1 MPPLEG
7 RWHGVSRDGR
17 VSTPQSAALTAP
29 LMGSLIPLLEEHTMK
44 LPLSTRLLACAQFV
58 KPGDRVAD
66 VGCDH
71 GYLGIHLLQS
81 GIASSVIESDVA
93 EGPLQ
98 SAMRNAV
105 KFGTKSKMTFH
116 LSDGLQNIPRDFDCV
131 VCAGM
136 GADTIMSII
145 HHASHW
151 LKDPKYRLILQCQSK
166 RPELRQ
172 WLYDEGFR
180 INRETLAKDGKFVYS
195 IMEVVFDPGHGI
207 SPAET
212 YITKQLLED
221 NHPLLPEYY
230 QRVKH
235 GVELTIFGLNR
246 SGSDQLPIYEN
257 ILSDLTAME
266 DQIYGN
272 RQ

>member
-1 MPPLEG
+1 
-7 RWHGVSRDGR
+7 
-17 VSTPQSAALTAP
+17 
-29 LMGSLIPLLEEHTMK
+29 MK
-44 LPLSTRLLACAQFV
+44 IPLSTRLLACAQFV
-58 KPGDRVAD
+58 KQGDRVAD
-66 VGCDH
+66 IGCDH
-71 GYLGIHLLQS
+71 GYLSIHLLTN
-81 GIASSVIESDVA
+81 GIARSCIASDVN

-98 SAMRNAV
+98 SAMRNAR
-105 KFGTKSKMTFH
+105 KFGVGGKMEFC
-116 LSDGLQNIPRDFDCV
+116 LSDGVQRVPRDFDSM

-145 HHASHW
+145 HHSAEW

-207 SPAET
+207 TPAQTYISPA
-212 YITKQLLED
+212 LLED

-230 QRVKH
+230 ERVKH
-235 GVELTIFGLNR
+235 GIELTIFGMKRVND
-246 SGSDQLPIYEN
+246 DQLPIYET
-257 ILSDLTAME
+257 ILSDLKEME
-266 DQIYGN
+266 EHIYGN
-272 RQ
+272 RS

>member
-1 MPPLEG
+1 MK
-7 RWHGVSRDGR
+7 
-17 VSTPQSAALTAP
+17 
-29 LMGSLIPLLEEHTMK
+29 IPL
-44 LPLSTRLLACAQFV
+44 SDRLLACCNFV
-58 KPGDRVAD
+58 RRGDRVAD

-71 GYLGIHLLQS
+71 GYLGIYLLTN
-81 GIASSVIESDVA
+81 GVAKSVIESDVA

-105 KFGTKSKMTFH
+105 KFGTKNKMSFH
-116 LSDGLQNIPRDFDCV
+116 LSDGVQNIPRDFDTM

-136 GADTIMSII
+136 GADTIISILT
-145 HHASHW
+145 AAPW
-151 LKDPKYRLILQCQSK
+151 LRDGRYRLILQCQSK
-166 RPELRQ
+166 RPDLRQ

-180 INRETLAKDGKFVYS
+180 INRETLAKDGKFVYT
-195 IMEVVFDPGHGI
+195 IMEVVYDPGHGI
-207 SPAET
+207 APAET

-235 GVELTIFGLNR
+235 GVELTVFGMKRAND
-246 SGSDQLPIYEN
+246 DQLPIYET

-266 DQIYGN
+266 ERIYGN
-272 RQ
+272 RT